1 MSSHPPDLEAEISFL
16 PTEQGGRS
24 APAPSGYRAAHDFG
38 VGGMLNDAMHEY
50 VGCQSIAPGSSAKA
64 NLWFLAPEY
73 QSRRLHP
80 SFRFPVQEGSRIV
93 GHGVILSVINPELRD
108 GT

>member
-16 PTEQGGRS
+16 PTEQGGRE
-24 APAPSGYRAAHDFG
+24 APASSGYRAAHDFG
-38 VGGMLNDAMHEY
+38 VTGMLNDAMHEY
-50 VGCQSIAPGSSAKA
+50 VGCQSVIPGSSAKA
-64 NLWFLAPEY
+64 TLRFLAPEY

-80 SFRFPVQEGSRIV
+80 GIRFTVQEGSHIV
-93 GHGVILSVINPELRD
+93 GHGVILSVVNPELRD